1 MSEVELLS
9 KIAWIIGA
17 IIIVIAGVGCVTLI
31 GAWSLD
37 SIIRFTKFGK
47 EFSSTASGGDCKC
60 HNHGHRRRW
69 RDERANSKSTKMAE
83 LLPR

>member
-37 SIIRFTKFGK
+37 SIIRYTKFGK
-47 EFSSTASGGDCKC
+47 EFFKYCKW
-60 HNHGHRRRW
+60 RRLQVSQSRTQEE
-69 RDERANSKSTKMAE
+69 ER
-83 LLPR
+83 